1 MKLKSLSYFS
11 IRRRLMGTAA
21 VRPCRAEA
29 GDGGGNGGHGDVNCK
44 DRVKQKP
51 VKAMAV
57 VAEGGSS

>member
-1 MKLKSLSYFS
+1 
-11 IRRRLMGTAA
+11 MGTAA

-29 GDGGGNGGHGDVNCK
+29 GDGGGGGGHGDGNCK

-57 VAEGGSS
+57 VA